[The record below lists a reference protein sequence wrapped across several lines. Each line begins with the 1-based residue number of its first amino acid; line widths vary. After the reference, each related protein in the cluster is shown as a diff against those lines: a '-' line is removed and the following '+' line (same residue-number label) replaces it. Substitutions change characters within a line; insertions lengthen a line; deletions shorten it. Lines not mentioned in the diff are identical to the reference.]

1 MLARWCPSL
10 QPPSWRPPK
19 DAACARSWRSR
30 NSPAAA
36 AAARVTRARVCKA
49 AWRFAPAFERNC
61 TRSTSTACTSSS
73 WCRRRGAAG
82 GRGGALGGRRRLVE
96 RAPRLGRRRRGR
108 ERRVDALC
116 SVGDGVDNEPS
127 LLVHRDGVR
136 ARRLVPVGGIGVQ
149 IALFDPN
156 SRRQAAAR
164 RTSCAVR
171 RASELSTPQ
180 QHTRAVSAATAALG
194 PRSARELLLL
204 ATSLTRW

>member
-19 DAACARSWRSR
+19 DAACATSWRSR

-108 ERRVDALC
+108 ERRVDALLC
-116 SVGDGVDNEPS
+116 WRWRGQRAVPHVVD
-127 LLVHRDGVR
+127 RDGVH
-136 ARRLVPVGGIGVQ
+136 ARRLVPAGGRGVQ
-149 IALFDPN
+149 NRSRNIGAPDFRALSKFITCPN
-156 SRRQAAAR
+156 LRP
-164 RTSCAVR
+164 
-171 RASELSTPQ
+171 RAEILSACVPV
-180 QHTRAVSAATAALG
+180 ASVSVGYNRVAQ
-194 PRSARELLLL
+194 
-204 ATSLTRW
+204 